1 MARNRIIYQSEA
13 IYVSQNVKST
23 GSKGHEQLHRV
34 QSANYSF
41 NVARQDVN
49 QFGQLSRIDS
59 IILEAPTASV
69 DLTYLLA
76 DGFNEEALNFAKSA
90 NLNSPT
96 LGFISGQIEATTGVN
111 FYILTAPEGEDINT
125 KSTQTSNLTS
135 IGIGNAFLTDYTLD
149 AAVGDFPT
157 VTCTFEASNMNSTST
172 VAFHTGIHGAATIGQ
187 QSGQTGF
194 TGVSGVGIDPEAGT
208 VLSDFAA
215 GGEAGT
221 QVAQFGVV
229 LPTGSDGNTN
239 VMPTALRPSDIILSL
254 SNADGKSIADIDG
267 TDAAHIQSL
276 SLSIPM
282 SRTAIERIGTR
293 FPFARV
299 VDFPIVPTLSVSAV
313 LNEAQTRAV
322 SDVIDSDTFISNAD
336 ILFRDQSSVFSA
348 GYRLT
353 NLKLDSEAFTSSIG
367 PNKTVDLTFSLSIG
381 GPEDTSNNI
390 FFSGKNAI
398 TPFGRAEFAKDVD
411 HLNPAS

>member
-13 IYVSQNVKST
+13 IYVSENVKST
-23 GSKGHEQLHRV
+23 GIKGHEQLQRV

-59 IILEAPTASV
+59 IILEAPTASI
-69 DLTYLLA
+69 DLTYLLS

-96 LGFISGQIEATTGVN
+96 KGFISGQIEATTGVN

-125 KSTQTSNLTS
+125 KSTQTSNLTA
-135 IGIGNAFLTDYTLD
+135 IGVGNAFMTDYTLD

-157 VTCTFEASNMNSTST
+157 VTCTFEASNMNSS
-172 VAFHTGIHGAATIGQ
+172 AGIEFHTGVRNMASQDGI
-187 QSGQTGF
+187 TGF

-208 VLSDFAA
+208 PLSVFAA
-215 GGEAGT
+215 GGAPDENKVGLEGVSLPSGFGGT
-221 QVAQFGVV
+221 
-229 LPTGSDGNTN
+229 TGD
-239 VMPTALRPSDIILSL
+239 MPTALRPSDIILSL
-254 SNADGKSIADIDG
+254 SNVDAKSIADIDG
-267 TDAAHIQSL
+267 TDSAHVQSV

-299 VDFPIVPTLSVSAV
+299 VDFPIVPTLSVSAI
-313 LNEAQTRAV
+313 LNEAQTKAV
-322 SDVIDSDTFISNAD
+322 SDVIDSDTFIANAD
-336 ILFRDQSSVFSA
+336 LLFRDQSSVFSA

-353 NLKLDSEAFTSSIG
+353 NLKLDSESFTSSIG

-381 GPEDTSNNI
+381 GPEDTANNI
-390 FFSGKNAI
+390 FFSGRNGVV
-398 TPFGRAEFAKDVD
+398 PFSRLEHAGLAD
-411 HLNPAS
+411 SQ